1 MNYTFL
7 YDFGLGGNDI
17 NGDLMLISIIR
28 TVILYIFI
36 LLALRIMGKRQLSE
50 MQTSELVI
58 TLLISD
64 IAVIPM
70 QNTGQP
76 LLSGIVP
83 ILILISLEILFSVI
97 MLKSG
102 NFRKIVCGSP
112 EMVIKDGKIL
122 QDQMRRLRMTT
133 EDLCVQLRQ
142 QGIFSLED
150 VQYCIVETNG
160 DVSVLEKPDKRTP
173 SAEDLGIEIPDKGI
187 EAVVINDSRYLSNS
201 LELCSLTKE
210 WVDSVLREND
220 ITIDEV
226 FIMTANRDKEYNII
240 RRD

>member
-1 MNYTFL
+1 
-7 YDFGLGGNDI
+7 
-17 NGDLMLISIIR
+17 MLISIIR

-36 LLALRIMGKRQLSE
+36 LVALRIMGKRQLSE

-173 SAEDLGIEIPDKGI
+173 SAEDLGIEIPDTGI

-201 LELCSLTKE
+201 LELCNLTKE
-210 WVDSVLREND
+210 WVDSVLRDND
-220 ITIDEV
+220 LTIDEV

>member
-1 MNYTFL
+1 MYYFTHL
-7 YDFGLGGNDI
+7 RKTI
-17 NGDLMLISIIR
+17 NGDDMLISIIR

-36 LLALRIMGKRQLSE
+36 MFSLRVMGKRQLSE

-64 IAVIPM
+64 IAVMPM
-70 QNTGQP
+70 QNQ
-76 LLSGIVP
+76 L
-83 ILILISLEILFSVI
+83 
-97 MLKSG
+97 
-102 NFRKIVCGSP
+102 RK
-112 EMVIKDGKIL
+112 
-122 QDQMRRLRMTT
+122 LRMTT

-160 DVSVLEKPDKRTP
+160 DVSVLEKPEKRTP
-173 SAEDLGIEIPDKGI
+173 SAEDLGIEIPDTGI

-201 LELCSLTKE
+201 LELCNLDTK
-210 WVDSVLREND
+210 WVDKILKQNHIKLED
-220 ITIDEV
+220 V
-226 FIMTANRDKEYNII
+226 FIMTANRKKEYNII

>member
-1 MNYTFL
+1 M
-7 YDFGLGGNDI
+7 YDIGFGRNDI
-17 NGDLMLISIIR
+17 SGDLMLISIIR

-173 SAEDLGIEIPDKGI
+173 SAEDLGIKIPDKGI

>member
-1 MNYTFL
+1 MYDIGFL
-7 YDFGLGGNDI
+7 RNDI

-36 LLALRIMGKRQLSE
+36 LIALRIMGKRQLSE

-70 QNTGQP
+70 QNTSQP

-83 ILILISLEILFSVI
+83 ILILISLEIIFSVI

-102 NFRKIVCGSP
+102 NFRKIVCGST

-173 SAEDLGIEIPDKGI
+173 SAEDMGIEIPDKGI

-201 LELCSLTKE
+201 LELCNLTKE

-220 ITIDEV
+220 LTIDEV
-226 FIMTANRDKEYNII
+226 FIMTANRDKEYNIV

>member
-1 MNYTFL
+1 MNYTFM
-7 YDFGLGGNDI
+7 YDFGFLRNDI

-36 LLALRIMGKRQLSE
+36 LIALRIMGKRQLSE

-70 QNTGQP
+70 QNTSQP

-83 ILILISLEILFSVI
+83 ILILISLEIIFSVI

-173 SAEDLGIEIPDKGI
+173 SAEDMGIEIPDKGI

-201 LELCSLTKE
+201 LELCNLTKE

-220 ITIDEV
+220 LTIDEV
-226 FIMTANRDKEYNII
+226 FIMTANRDKEYNIV

>member
-1 MNYTFL
+1 M
-7 YDFGLGGNDI
+7 YDFGFGRNDI
-17 NGDLMLISIIR
+17 SGDFMFISIIR

-173 SAEDLGIEIPDKGI
+173 SAEDLGIKIPDKGI

>member
-1 MNYTFL
+1 
-7 YDFGLGGNDI
+7 
-17 NGDLMLISIIR
+17 MLISIIR

>member
-1 MNYTFL
+1 M
-7 YDFGLGGNDI
+7 YDIGFGRNDI
-17 NGDLMLISIIR
+17 SGDFMLISIIR

-173 SAEDLGIEIPDKGI
+173 SAEDLGIKIPDKGI

-201 LELCSLTKE
+201 LDLCSLTKE

>member
-1 MNYTFL
+1 MILVFS
-7 YDFGLGGNDI
+7 GNDI

>member
-1 MNYTFL
+1 MSK
-7 YDFGLGGNDI
+7 DI
-17 NGDLMLISIIR
+17 IGDNMIISVIR
-28 TVILYIFI
+28 TLILYIFI
-36 LLALRIMGKRQLSE
+36 IIALRIMGKRQLSE

-70 QNTGQP
+70 SNTSQP

-83 ILILISLEILFSVI
+83 ILILISLEIVFSVM

-102 NFRKIVCGSP
+102 KFRKVVCGSP
-112 EMVIKDGKIL
+112 EMVINDGKIL
-122 QDQMRRLRMTT
+122 QSQMRRLRMTT

-142 QGIFSLED
+142 QGVFSLED

-160 DVSVLEKPDKRTP
+160 NVSVLEKPEKRTP
-173 SAEDLGIEIPDKGI
+173 VAEDFNIDITDTGI

-201 LELCSLTKE
+201 IKLCNLTHE
-210 WVDSVLREND
+210 WVKQTLDDNNID
-220 ITIDEV
+220 IKDV
-226 FIMTANRDKEYNII
+226 FIMTANRNKEYNII
-240 RRD
+240 RREF

>member
-1 MNYTFL
+1 
-7 YDFGLGGNDI
+7 
-17 NGDLMLISIIR
+17 MLISIIR

-173 SAEDLGIEIPDKGI
+173 SAEDLGIKIPDKGI

>member
-1 MNYTFL
+1 MNYTFV
-7 YDFGLGGNDI
+7 YDFGFGGNDI
-17 NGDLMLISIIR
+17 SGDLMLISIIR

>member
-1 MNYTFL
+1 M
-7 YDFGLGGNDI
+7 YDIGFGRNDI
-17 NGDLMLISIIR
+17 SGDFMLISIIR

-160 DVSVLEKPDKRTP
+160 DVSVLEKPNKRTP
-173 SAEDLGIEIPDKGI
+173 SAEDLGIKIPDKGI

>member
-1 MNYTFL
+1 M
-7 YDFGLGGNDI
+7 YDIGFWRNDI
-17 NGDLMLISIIR
+17 SGDLMLISIIR

-173 SAEDLGIEIPDKGI
+173 SAEDLGIKIPDKGI

-226 FIMTANRDKEYNII
+226 FIMTANRNKEYNII

>member
-1 MNYTFL
+1 M
-7 YDFGLGGNDI
+7 YDIGFGRNDI
-17 NGDLMLISIIR
+17 NGDFMLISIIR

-173 SAEDLGIEIPDKGI
+173 SAEDLGIKIPDKGI

>member
-1 MNYTFL
+1 M
-7 YDFGLGGNDI
+7 YDFGFGRNDI
-17 NGDLMLISIIR
+17 SGDFMLISIIR

-173 SAEDLGIEIPDKGI
+173 SAEDLGIKIPDKGI

-201 LELCSLTKE
+201 LELCSLNKE

-220 ITIDEV
+220 ITIEEV

>member
-1 MNYTFL
+1 M
-7 YDFGLGGNDI
+7 YDIGFGRNDI
-17 NGDLMLISIIR
+17 SGDFMLISIIR

-173 SAEDLGIEIPDKGI
+173 SAEDLGIKIPDKGI

>member
-1 MNYTFL
+1 MNYTFV
-7 YDFGLGGNDI
+7 YDIGFLRNDI
-17 NGDLMLISIIR
+17 SGDLMLISIIR

-36 LLALRIMGKRQLSE
+36 LIALRIMGKRQLSE

-70 QNTGQP
+70 QNTSQP

-83 ILILISLEILFSVI
+83 ILILISLEIIFSVI

-173 SAEDLGIEIPDKGI
+173 SAEDMGIEIPDKGI

-201 LELCSLTKE
+201 LELCNLTKE

-220 ITIDEV
+220 LTIDEV

>member
-1 MNYTFL
+1 MYYFTHL
-7 YDFGLGGNDI
+7 RKTI
-17 NGDLMLISIIR
+17 NGDDMLISIIR

-36 LLALRIMGKRQLSE
+36 MFSLRVMGKRQLSE

-64 IAVIPM
+64 IAVMPM
-70 QNTGQP
+70 QNTSTP
-76 LLSGIVP
+76 LVSGIVP
-83 ILILISLEILFSVI
+83 ILILISLEIVFSVI

-102 NFRKIVCGSP
+102 KFRKIVCGSP
-112 EMVIKDGKIL
+112 EMVIKDGRIL
-122 QDQMRRLRMTT
+122 QNQLRRLRMTT

-160 DVSVLEKPDKRTP
+160 DVSVLEKPEKRTP
-173 SAEDLGIEIPDKGI
+173 SAEALGIEIPDTGI

-201 LELCSLTKE
+201 LELCNLDTK
-210 WVDSVLREND
+210 WVDKILKQNHIKLED
-220 ITIDEV
+220 V
-226 FIMTANRDKEYNII
+226 FIMTANRKKEYNII

>member
-1 MNYTFL
+1 M
-7 YDFGLGGNDI
+7 I
-17 NGDLMLISIIR
+17 ISIIR
-28 TVILYIFI
+28 TIILYVFI
-36 LLALRIMGKRQLSE
+36 IIALRIMGKRQLSE

-70 QNTGQP
+70 SNTSQP

-83 ILILISLEILFSVI
+83 ILILISLEIVFSVI

-102 NFRKIVCGSP
+102 KFRKIVCGSP
-112 EMVIKDGKIL
+112 EMVIEDGKIL
-122 QDQMRRLRMTT
+122 QSQMRRLRMTT

-160 DVSVLEKPDKRTP
+160 DVSVLEKPEKRTP
-173 SAEDLGIEIPDKGI
+173 SAEDMNITIPDSGI

-201 LELCSLTKE
+201 IKLCNVTKE
-210 WVDSVLREND
+210 WIDNVLQENNISIKD
-220 ITIDEV
+220 V
-226 FIMTANRDKEYNII
+226 FIMTANKNKEYNII
-240 RRD
+240 RRSKE

>member
-1 MNYTFL
+1 M
-7 YDFGLGGNDI
+7 YDIGFGRNDI
-17 NGDLMLISIIR
+17 SGDFMLISIIR

-102 NFRKIVCGSP
+102 NFRKIICGSP

-173 SAEDLGIEIPDKGI
+173 SAEDLGIKIPDKGI

>member
-1 MNYTFL
+1 MIL
-7 YDFGLGGNDI
+7 VLGGNDI